1 MKKLTALLIA
11 VLLFLTTVIGMGIF
25 LGRTVDQKTG
35 DLLYYNA
42 DSRNR
47 CLRVMKNIFAEDG
60 VIPVFGSSEL
70 SSGGGSSFPSQ
81 LFQEGNSDF
90 NMILIGRGGTQSL
103 LHAINLGAMA
113 DQIPDKKAVLIL
125 SPQWFTEEG
134 AQPAGY
140 SSLFSEGMFVEF
152 LKNTSIP
159 LELRTAVSQRIQSL
173 LVEALPQ
180 LERVQQYDASILQQS
195 LNPVGKLGQ
204 AVYVGF
210 LEQKEMFSLI
220 WAARNLTV
228 SHEGEPVKAAEID
241 YDVLREAADREGE
254 ASCSGNDF
262 YIKNDYYERLV
273 EKPSDLDWYRGTWSD
288 LSYAVSP
295 EYEDLALFLEV
306 CKATGITPLIV
317 SVPVHGYW
325 YDQRSFP
332 KEGREAYYENIREL
346 CEKYDAA
353 LADFS
358 DKEYEPFFLRDIMH
372 VGWKGWAYI
381 DEAVYQFYKQP

>member
-1 MKKLTALLIA
+1 MKKLTPLLIA
-11 VLLFLTTVIGMGIF
+11 AFLFAATVIGMGMF
-25 LGRTVDQKTG
+25 LGKAVDRKTG
-35 DLLYYNA
+35 DLLYFNG

-47 CLRVMKNIFAEDG
+47 CFRAMDNIFAEDG
-60 VIPVFGSSEL
+60 VIPVYGSSEL
-70 SSGGGSSFPSQ
+70 SSGGSVSFPEQ

-103 LHAINLGAMA
+103 LHALDVGAMA
-113 DQIPDKKAVLIL
+113 DQIPNKKVVLVL
-125 SPQWFTEEG
+125 SPQWFTEKG
-134 AQPAGY
+134 AQPEGY
-140 SSLFSEGMFVEF
+140 SSLFSERMFVEF
-152 LKNTSIP
+152 LKNTALP

-173 LVEALPQ
+173 LIEDPPQ
-180 LERVQQYDASILQQS
+180 LKRVQRYDAVILQ
-195 LNPVGKLGQ
+195 NVFDPVGRLGQ
-204 AVYVGF
+204 AIYNGF
-210 LEQKEMFSLI
+210 LDQKELFSLVRKT
-220 WAARNLTV
+220 RNLMV
-228 SHEGEPVKAAEID
+228 SYEGEPVKAADID
-241 YDVLREAADREGE
+241 YDVLREVSVREGKN
-254 ASCSGNDF
+254 ACSGNNF

-306 CKATGITPLIV
+306 CEATDVTPLIV

-332 KEGREAYYENIREL
+332 KEGRELYYENIREL
-346 CEKYDAA
+346 CKEYDVA

-358 DKEYEPFFLRDIMH
+358 DKEYEPYFLRDIMH

-381 DEAVYQFYKQP
+381 DEAVYQFYEQS

>member
-1 MKKLTALLIA
+1 MKKLTSLLTA
-11 VLLFLTTVIGMGIF
+11 ALLFLVTVIGMGIF
-25 LGRTVDQKTG
+25 LNKAVDWKTA
-35 DLLYYNA
+35 DLLYYNG

-47 CLRVMKNIFAEDG
+47 CFRAMKNIFAEDG

-90 NMILIGRGGTQSL
+90 NMILMGRGGTQSL
-103 LHAINLGAMA
+103 LHAIDVGAMA
-113 DQIPDKKAVLIL
+113 DHIPDKKAVLIL

-134 AQPAGY
+134 AQPEGY
-140 SSLFSEGMFVEF
+140 SSLFSERMFVEF
-152 LKNTSIP
+152 LKNTSLP

-173 LVEALPQ
+173 LVEDPPQ
-180 LERVQQYDASILQQS
+180 LERVRRYDAAILQ
-195 LNPVGKLGQ
+195 NAFDPVGRLGQ
-204 AVYVGF
+204 AVYDGF
-210 LEQKEMFSLI
+210 LDQKESFSLV
-220 WAARNLTV
+220 WKTRDLTV
-228 SHEGEPVKAAEID
+228 SYEGEPIKAAEID
-241 YDVLREAADREGE
+241 YDALRKFSVREGE
-254 ASCSGNDF
+254 DACSGNDF

-295 EYEDLALFLEV
+295 EYGDLTFFLEV
-306 CKATGITPLIV
+306 CRATGITPLLV

-358 DKEYEPFFLRDIMH
+358 DKEYEPYFLRDIMH

-381 DEAVYQFYKQP
+381 DEAVYQFYEQP